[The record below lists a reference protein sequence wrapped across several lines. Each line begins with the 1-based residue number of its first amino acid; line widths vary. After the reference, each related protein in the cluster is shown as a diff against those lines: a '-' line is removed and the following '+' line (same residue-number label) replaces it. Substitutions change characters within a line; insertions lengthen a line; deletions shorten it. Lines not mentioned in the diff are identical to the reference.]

1 MVCTEGAPFTDAL
14 TSSFEHSGGSSL
26 RIVETPIP
34 LNELKE
40 IREKSGAEVKLTYF
54 EKIDRKGITL
64 NRVLIEGSPDE
75 IERFMEELR
84 LARAGG

>member
-34 LNELKE
+34 LSELEE
-40 IREKSGAEVKLTYF
+40 IREKSGAEVKLTF
-54 EKIDRKGITL
+54 LGKIERNGITL
-64 NRVLIEGSPDE
+64 NRVLVEGTLEE
-75 IERFMEELR
+75 IERFMEKLR

>member
-26 RIVETPIP
+26 RILETPIP
-34 LNELKE
+34 TSELEE
-40 IREKSGAEVKLTYF
+40 IRGKSGAEVKLTYL
-54 EKIDRKGITL
+54 EKIERNGITL

-75 IERFMEELR
+75 IERFMERLR
-84 LARAGG
+84 MARAGG